1 MLYDALPDERQAIN
15 LNLDPA
21 TFDRLLTQLTRHSV
35 LLVLGF
41 LSATAW
47 SEELVESG
55 VIADLDWQPLIK
67 IPVEERDQ
75 SCRQCRGRYV
85 DPMADVDT
93 SVAPVDSELQVAA
106 RESEVT
112 ETDALF
118 TGDVR
123 IQQGYRTIRADRVEV
138 DRIEE
143 TATATGS
150 VMLREP
156 GVMIRGNS
164 VAYDSRSEVAEIR
177 DATYVL
183 HARQMAG
190 AAAFLTTLFR
200 LTSGACPPNDRRL
213 SA

>member
-1 MLYDALPDERQAIN
+1 MFRFNFRRARAHRLLMHSQTNAKRCLTST
-15 LNLDPA
+15 

-55 VIADLDWQPLIK
+55 VIADLDWQPRSD
-67 IPVEERDQ
+67 PVEGATNVVGAEGDMLTYGG
-75 SCRQCRGRYV
+75 CRYFCCTCG
-85 DPMADVDT
+85 
-93 SVAPVDSELQVAA
+93 SELQVAA

-123 IQQGYRTIRADRVEV
+123 FSKAIGSSGRSCGRPDRGA
-138 DRIEE
+138 
-143 TATATGS
+143 ATATGS

-156 GVMIRGNS
+156 GVRFAATAWHMTAVGGCG
-164 VAYDSRSEVAEIR
+164 DC

-190 AAAFLTTLFR
+190 AADQLTRFADGKIEIED
-200 LTSGACPPNDRRL
+200 GA
-213 SA
+213 